1 MAEEELKDFN
11 EYLFVLNNNRRKL
24 STYCW
29 GFCSSGWES
38 ERANIV
44 GLFAESEG
52 KDGELQPRL
61 SNVTR
66 MLMIY
71 TEPVTDVTS
80 GKEATQIALSILLFT
95 VRTKQSLLE
104 WHVLMV
110 H

>member
-1 MAEEELKDFN
+1 M
-11 EYLFVLNNNRRKL
+11 
-24 STYCW
+24 
-29 GFCSSGWES
+29 
-38 ERANIV
+38 

-52 KDGELQPRL
+52 KDGELQPGL

-95 VRTKQSLLE
+95 VRAKQSLLE
-104 WHVLMV
+104 
-110 H
+110 

>member
-1 MAEEELKDFN
+1 M
-11 EYLFVLNNNRRKL
+11 
-24 STYCW
+24 
-29 GFCSSGWES
+29 
-38 ERANIV
+38 

-104 WHVLMV
+104 
-110 H
+110 